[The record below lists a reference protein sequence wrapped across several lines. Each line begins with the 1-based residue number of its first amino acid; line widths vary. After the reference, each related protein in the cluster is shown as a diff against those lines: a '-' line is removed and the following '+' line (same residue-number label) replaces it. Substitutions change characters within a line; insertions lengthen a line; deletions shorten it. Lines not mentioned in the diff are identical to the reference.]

1 MENAILDACNEIG
14 SVATAEALRKQK
26 KKSGN
31 MTHRCLIKPL
41 PPLSSAL
48 TALIF

>member
-26 KKSGN
+26 KKFGN
-31 MTHRCLIKPL
+31 MTHRCLIKRL
-41 PPLSSAL
+41 PQWLSA
-48 TALIF
+48 